1 MENTRR
7 LSPQRKK
14 GIAIKVMLEKGA
26 FAPTRAHDNDAGL
39 DLYSRDTVMIPAH
52 GSFLFDTG
60 VHVELPKGKC
70 GVLISKSGL
79 NCLYNLTSEGL
90 IDEPYRGSIKV
101 KMYNHGS
108 NDRWIYTGD
117 KISQMVI
124 QDAYYEKVEIV
135 DELDMN
141 TERGENGLGST
152 GR

>member
-1 MENTRR
+1 MANIRR
-7 LSPQRKK
+7 SSPLRKRL
-14 GIAIKVMLEKGA
+14 ITIKVMLEPGA
-26 FAPTRAHDNDAGL
+26 IAPTRAHGKDAGL

-60 VHVELPKGKC
+60 VHVELPEGKC

-79 NCLYNLTSEGL
+79 NCLYDLTSEGL
-90 IDEPYRGSIKV
+90 IDEPFRGSIKV
-101 KMYNHGS
+101 KLYNHGDS
-108 NDRWIYTGD
+108 DRWIYAGD

-124 QDAYYEKVEIV
+124 QDVYYETVEIV
-135 DELDMN
+135 DALDMN